1 MPCRKWQRGVA
12 RMLALAASLP
22 VAPAISATL
31 AGMPLSSAVAD
42 LERRGLAVL
51 YSSDLV
57 RPWMKVAA
65 EPAASDPAGVLVEIL
80 RPHGLTA
87 RPGPGGL
94 LLVVRQPR
102 VAQA

>member
-22 VAPAISATL
+22 VAEASATL

-65 EPAASDPAGVLVEIL
+65 EPTASDPAGVLVEIL

-87 RPGPGGL
+87 RSGPGGL

-102 VAQA
+102 ER